1 MGRELAKE
9 GLVRILHTS
18 PYYPSSGNVA
28 NCDVPNEVLVKI
40 KQALID
46 FQPKGR
52 DAAGLYHWAKTEMP
66 NGFVEAKDKDYE
78 ELRKWAVKFGYISNT
93 KPEGAKP

>member
-1 MGRELAKE
+1 MGRDLAKK
-9 GLVRILHTS
+9 GLVRILYTS
-18 PYYPSSGNVA
+18 KYYPSSGISA
-28 NCDVPNEVLVKI
+28 NRDVPKAVLAKV

-46 FQPKGR
+46 FHPKGR

-78 ELRKWAVKFGYISNT
+78 ELRKWAAKFGYISN
-93 KPEGAKP
+93 AKPQEAKP